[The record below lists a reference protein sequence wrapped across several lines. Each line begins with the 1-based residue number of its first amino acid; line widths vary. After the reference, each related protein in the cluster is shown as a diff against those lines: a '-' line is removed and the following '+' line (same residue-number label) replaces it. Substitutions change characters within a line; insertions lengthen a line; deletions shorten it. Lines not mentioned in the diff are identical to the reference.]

1 MKMDQKFITSVMV
14 SVYLLFFVV
23 LCGCRD
29 GNTDILNNL
38 ESKLN
43 DEASVKVER
52 VMIGDIADLIITT
65 GTIFPEKES
74 KVGPKLSGRVE
85 KVYVEEGD
93 TIREGEI
100 LVKIEQTEFLIA
112 EKEAKASL
120 KIANAQLKSDKLNY
134 ENLLKDRERLLNLY
148 QEGIVPQQQFDQIDT
163 KSSMGKVMID
173 LRKAQVLRA
182 EQNLAMARQRLQDS
196 TIVSPLS
203 GLVVGKFVNE
213 GEFITTMP
221 PNPLVWIMN
230 IDKVKIE
237 VYIPEVHLPEVRIG
251 DSVEIKVDA
260 YPTELFHGKISTINP
275 MIDPMNRTF
284 KVKILI
290 SNKDY
295 RLKSGMFARVKILP
309 NIQQNAIVVPIR
321 AVTEREK
328 SQVAFV
334 VENKR
339 ATMKVVQTGINDNT
353 YIQIL
358 EGLQEGEIVIVEGH
372 YGIEDGAN
380 VKIIGE

>member
-1 MKMDQKFITSVMV
+1 M
-14 SVYLLFFVV
+14 
-23 LCGCRD
+23 
-29 GNTDILNNL
+29 
-38 ESKLN
+38 
-43 DEASVKVER
+43 
-52 VMIGDIADLIITT
+52 
-65 GTIFPEKES
+65 
-74 KVGPKLSGRVE
+74 
-85 KVYVEEGD
+85 
-93 TIREGEI
+93 
-100 LVKIEQTEFLIA
+100 
-112 EKEAKASL
+112 
-120 KIANAQLKSDKLNY
+120 
-134 ENLLKDRERLLNLY
+134 NLY

-295 RLKSGMFARVKILP
+295 RLNSGMFARVKILP

>member
-1 MKMDQKFITSVMV
+1 MDQKFITSVMV

>member
-1 MKMDQKFITSVMV
+1 MDQKFITSVMV

-295 RLKSGMFARVKILP
+295 RLNSGMFARVKILP